1 MAGKNEYSI
10 GVTARLSGLSEH
22 TLRKWEE
29 QFEAVAPARTRGGD
43 RRYTNADLQRLAL
56 LSGLVDEGHRIEDIA
71 GLEDARLQ
79 AMTAKSR
86 PAGAPGSAMTGMADR
101 GLPAE
106 PPEQKFERALLK
118 DIAMMSG
125 TIACECPQHVARLL
139 LNLSDFE
146 AYSEEC
152 QLLQPA
158 DIHLHR
164 MLQITAAT
172 ARSLLENALIEIA
185 EVENIDLGLGDGAS

>member
-10 GVTARLSGLSEH
+10 GMTARLSGLSEH

-86 PAGAPGSAMTGMADR
+86 PAGAPGSAMT
-101 GLPAE
+101 
-106 PPEQKFERALLK
+106 
-118 DIAMMSG
+118 
-125 TIACECPQHVARLL
+125 
-139 LNLSDFE
+139 
-146 AYSEEC
+146 
-152 QLLQPA
+152 
-158 DIHLHR
+158 
-164 MLQITAAT
+164 
-172 ARSLLENALIEIA
+172 
-185 EVENIDLGLGDGAS
+185 